1 MEINPWNTERIK
13 RERMSARKQNRQD
26 RHTLNEIP
34 VTLDSSYTQGEV
46 FFLHSELLFS
56 FWKHPSADPLMHLIS
71 TFENWGFP
79 GGSDGK
85 ASTCNVGDQGSIP
98 GSG

>member
-79 GGSDGK
+79 GDRLRERKSTLTLVR
-85 ASTCNVGDQGSIP
+85 ASSQKTY
-98 GSG
+98 